1 MKKILVATLISVFS
15 FNIEVLAVDK
25 TQAQIKTEGIE
36 VSTKEAKKA
45 LMKKSYVF
53 IDVRNKWEYDNG
65 HIKGIKLIP
74 LSEIDTEAL
83 KLDKSKNYITV
94 CGAGVRS
101 KTAAEKMQKLGIKVF
116 SMKGGMNEW
125 NEKGFPVTQD

>member
-1 MKKILVATLISVFS
+1 MKKILLSTLILVFS
-15 FNIEVLAVDK
+15 FNIESLAVDK
-25 TQAQIKTEGIE
+25 TQFQIKTEGIE

-45 LMKKSYVF
+45 LIKKTHVF
-53 IDVRNKWEYDNG
+53 IDVRKKWEYDNG

-83 KLDKSKNYITV
+83 KLDKNKSYITV
-94 CGAGVRS
+94 CGVGVRS

-116 SMKGGMNEW
+116 SMRGGMNEW
-125 NEKGFPVTQD
+125 QEKGFPITQD